1 MNHIKREHIH
11 SGRMFSSDVCDFIRL
26 KYQNF
31 EQTIWRGKQ
40 NLTKELSVGN
50 GKVKHDNEEIY

>member
-1 MNHIKREHIH
+1 
-11 SGRMFSSDVCDFIRL
+11 MFSSDVCDFIRL

-50 GKVKHDNEEIY
+50 GKVKHDNEKRY